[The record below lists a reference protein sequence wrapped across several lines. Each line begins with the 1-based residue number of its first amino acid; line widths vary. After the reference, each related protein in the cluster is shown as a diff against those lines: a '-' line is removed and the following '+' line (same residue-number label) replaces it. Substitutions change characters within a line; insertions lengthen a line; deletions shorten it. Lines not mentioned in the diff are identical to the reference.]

1 MLFTNKASTLLLM
14 LFIVL
19 SVGCTNTL
27 EQNQPKQKQAGVI
40 TPASK
45 TLRRLTPNPYL
56 QKNSAAP
63 SAAREPF
70 QRALDAMKNKA
81 WDSAEIILLK
91 LIKDYPE
98 LSGPYFNLALVLEN
112 KGDTGTAINR
122 LHDAIE
128 RNSKNVYAY
137 NELARLQRTKG
148 MFDEA
153 EQSYL
158 EALTI
163 WPDYPDANLNLAILY
178 DLYLGKKELA
188 LQYYQN
194 SAELDTHNA
203 RQLKGWIIDLNRQ
216 LAEAKQ

>member
-14 LFIVL
+14 LFIAL
-19 SVGCTNTL
+19 SVGCTNRP
-27 EQNQPKQKQAGVI
+27 EQKQSNDDQIGLI

-45 TLRRLTPNPYL
+45 TPRTLTPNPYL
-56 QKNSAAP
+56 KNNAAAP

-112 KGDTGTAINR
+112 KGDTGTAVKR

-194 SAELDTHNA
+194 SAELDTHNE